1 MPFSPWLDPANADLT
16 SADLTGLGQVSAA
29 LALLIL
35 AGRALT
41 GGRGGPGLQGL
52 VGWGALCLLLTLW
65 GVAMPA
71 SLRWPALGFAV
82 LAVLGGLAQPHRRD
96 DALALG
102 RMLVLALPMLAIVA
116 TMRAS
121 QPDIFLNLLPNAA
134 YLVDHAAF
142 PTQDSA
148 PSYSYLPVAPYNTQF
163 VPFLG
168 SLFGGGLAA
177 NGLALFTVLLHPLA
191 GLIFAR
197 ILGAEKS
204 SWGFSALG
212 LLLATLLDPGFVPRI
227 SFAGYGEAPLA
238 VTLLGSGWLAARSLQ
253 HLAEHRRWPASLA
266 ALALVLAAL
275 VNIKQ
280 QGIGLLLALS
290 LAAILVAS
298 LDARIGWRAGVRGF
312 GVAALPA
319 LLLYA
324 AWRGFVLV
332 YFPDGELQP
341 LPIEQWQW
349 QNLPA
354 IIGSILGVLLE
365 KPVLFAFVVFNI
377 ALFALNWRRGRR
389 DAASLVQGLASV
401 TFLFYNG
408 FLVLTYIG
416 HFPGVMSL
424 EAHSYFRYN
433 THLSLLLLLGVA
445 LEIGR
450 RAPSVLPTRPRRH
463 AIGIVLVG
471 IMLLA
476 PIGFA
481 QRLRFDLEP
490 PQPLI
495 RALARNLAA
504 HLKPD
509 DRLALLLPG
518 DNGSTGTALAAA
530 LRYEQPRRPS
540 LDLKQIFSADP
551 AAAVGYSLAFLS
563 CTDGNTLGLPA
574 HAAALLAQADGGWRM
589 VDLWPYPPVPPG
601 QRWNGN
607 LAGAPLCHP

>member
-1 MPFSPWLDPANADLT
+1 MPYSPWLDPAY
-16 SADLTGLGQVSAA
+16 ADLTGLGQVSAA

-52 VGWGALCLLLTLW
+52 VGWGALCLLLTFW
-65 GVAMPA
+65 GVAVPA
-71 SLRWPALGFAV
+71 SLCWPALGFATA
-82 LAVLGGLAQPHRRD
+82 AVLGGLARPHRTE

-102 RMLVLALPMLAIVA
+102 RMLALALPMLAITA
-116 TMRAS
+116 TIRAS

-134 YLVDHAAF
+134 YLVDHGAF
-142 PTQDSA
+142 PTQNSA

-168 SLFGGGLAA
+168 AVFGGGLAA
-177 NGLALFTVLLHPLA
+177 NGLALFTVVLHPLA
-191 GLIFAR
+191 GLVFAR
-197 ILGAEKS
+197 ILGGAKS
-204 SWGFSALG
+204 AWGVSALG

-253 HLAEHRRWPASLA
+253 LLAEGRRWPASIGG
-266 ALALVLAAL
+266 LALVLAAL

-280 QGIGLLLALS
+280 QGVGLLLALS
-290 LAAILVAS
+290 LASIAVAA
-298 LDARIGWRAGVRGF
+298 LDNRIGWRIGLKNF
-312 GVAALPA
+312 GAAALPA

-324 AWRGFVLV
+324 AWRGFVQL
-332 YFPDGELQP
+332 YFPGGELQP
-341 LPIEQWQW
+341 LPFAQWQW

-354 IIGSILGVLLE
+354 IFASILGVLLE
-365 KPVLFAFVVFNI
+365 KPVLFAFVLGNI
-377 ALFALNWRRGRR
+377 VLFTANWRRGRR
-389 DAASLVQGLASV
+389 DSAILVQGLASV
-401 TFLFYNG
+401 TFLLYNG

-433 THLSLLLLLGVA
+433 THLSLLLLLGVV
-445 LEIGR
+445 LELRSLTPTIL
-450 RAPSVLPTRPRRH
+450 ATRPRRRMV
-463 AIGIVLVG
+463 GIALVG

-476 PIGFA
+476 PLGFA
-481 QRLRFDLEP
+481 RRLRFDLEP

-495 RALARNLAA
+495 RELALQLAP

-509 DRLALLLPG
+509 DRVALLLPG

-551 AAAVGYSLAFLS
+551 AAAEGYPLAFLS
-563 CTDGNTLGLPA
+563 CTDGNLLGLPA
-574 HAAALLAQADGGWRM
+574 HAAALLERIDSGWRM
-589 VDLWPYPPVPPG
+589 IEIWHYPPVPPG